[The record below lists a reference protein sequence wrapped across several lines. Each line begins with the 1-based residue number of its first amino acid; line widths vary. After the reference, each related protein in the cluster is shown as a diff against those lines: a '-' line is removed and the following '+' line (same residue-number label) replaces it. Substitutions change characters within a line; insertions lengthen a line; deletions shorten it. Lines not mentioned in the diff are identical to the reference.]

1 MAVLAVTFDAQPAGR
16 STMFPRKVRR
26 GAISLGTYATNGV
39 AVTARNLEL
48 SRVDELDVSPS
59 GGYIFEYDS
68 TNKKIK
74 AYRQKDP
81 AAAGGADIP
90 LPEVGNA
97 VDLSAITPRFFAS
110 GA

>member
-1 MAVLAVTFDAQPAGR
+1 MAALAVTFDAQPAGR

-26 GAISLGTYATNGV
+26 GAVSLGTYATNGV
-39 AVTARNLEL
+39 AITARNLEL
-48 SRVDELDVSPS
+48 ARLDELDVAPS
-59 GGYIFEYDS
+59 GGYVFEYVPS
-68 TNKKIK
+68 TGKIK
-74 AYRQKDP
+74 AFRQKDP

-90 LPEVGNA
+90 LPEVANA

>member
-16 STMFPRKVRR
+16 STMFPRKIRR
-26 GAISLGTYATNGV
+26 GTISLGTYATNGI
-39 AVTARNLEL
+39 AVTPKNLEL
-48 SRVDELDVSPS
+48 IRIDDIDIQPS
-59 GGYIFEYDS
+59 AGYVFEYLPA
-68 TNKKIK
+68 TGKVK

-90 LPEVGNA
+90 LPEVANA
-97 VDLSAITPRFFAS
+97 VDISAVTARFRAE

>member
-1 MAVLAVTFDAQPAGR
+1 MAALAVTFDAQPGGR

-26 GAISLGTYATNGV
+26 GTISLGTYASNGV
-39 AVTARNLEL
+39 AVTPKNVEL
-48 SRVDELDVSPS
+48 IRIDDIDIQPT
-59 GGYIFEYDS
+59 GGFVFEYLPG
-68 TNKKIK
+68 TAKIK

-90 LPEVGNA
+90 LPEVANG
-97 VDLSAITPRFFAS
+97 VDLSAAAARFRAE